1 MAIDL
6 TLTEFLIARITE
18 RRRTALR
25 NEAGSRLMTEC
36 DALRRIVELH
46 SAGPGQHP
54 DFCGHDLWKL
64 PCPTLRHL
72 GSIYFA
78 HPGYQSEWAP

>member
-1 MAIDL
+1 
-6 TLTEFLIARITE
+6 
-18 RRRTALR
+18 
-25 NEAGSRLMTEC
+25 MTEC